1 MMKTAIV
8 TGASKGIGKVIALK
22 LASLGY
28 SLAIVGRNEKQLAD
42 LKSEIEG
49 TGGACLVLAVD
60 LTEEKSP
67 ELIIEKTISRFGQI
81 DLLINNAGAAHSAN
95 ISETDISTWNT
106 TFYVNARAPFFI
118 CKAAIPHL
126 KKSNNPFI
134 INIGSVVDFKG
145 YARQA
150 AYSSSKHALAGFTKV
165 LAKEV
170 QEDGIQVHL
179 ISPGGVNT
187 EMVQEMRP
195 DINTDELI
203 QPEEIAELIEFL
215 VTRKGRG
222 TIDHFYIRRKS
233 GKAFN

>member
-1 MMKTAIV
+1 MKTAIV

-22 LASLGY
+22 LASLGF
-28 SLAIVGRNEKQLAD
+28 SLAIVGRNEKQLSA
-42 LKSEIEG
+42 LKTEIEKSG
-49 TGGACLVLAVD
+49 VSCLVLAVD
-60 LTEEKSP
+60 LSDEKAP
-67 ELIIEKTISRFGQI
+67 ERIIKETISHFGRL
-81 DLLINNAGAAHSAN
+81 DLLINNAGTAQSAN
-95 ISETDISTWNT
+95 ILETDAATWDAIFN
-106 TFYVNARAPFFI
+106 VNARAPFFL

-126 KKSNNPFI
+126 KKSENPII
-134 INIGSVVDFKG
+134 INIGSVVGFKG
-145 YARQA
+145 YAGQA

-170 QEDGIQVHL
+170 QDDGIQVHL

-187 EMVQEMRP
+187 EMIREMRP
-195 DINTDELI
+195 DIDTGKLI

-233 GKAFN
+233 GRAFD

>member
-1 MMKTAIV
+1 MKTAIV
-8 TGASKGIGKVIALK
+8 TGASNGIGKVIAFR

-28 SLAIVGRNEKQLAD
+28 SLVIVGRNEKQLAE
-42 LKSEIEG
+42 LKVEIEK
-49 TGGACLVLAVD
+49 TGASCLFLAVD
-60 LTEEKSP
+60 LSNENSP
-67 ELIIEKTISRFGQI
+67 ELIIQETISHFGQL
-81 DLLINNAGAAHSAN
+81 DLLINNAGTAHSSN
-95 ISETDISTWNT
+95 IAETDTATWNKL
-106 TFYVNARAPFFI
+106 FHVNARAPFFL
-118 CKAAIPHL
+118 CKAAVPHL
-126 KKSNNPFI
+126 KKSENPII
-134 INIGSVVDFKG
+134 INIGSVVGFKG
-145 YARQA
+145 YEGQA

-170 QEDGIQVHL
+170 QDDGIQVHL

-222 TIDHFYIRRKS
+222 TIDHFYLRRKS
-233 GKAFN
+233 GRAFD